1 SVQGPRLASLSS
13 VAHGADGWIAVGVPG
28 PTVLTSTDGI
38 TWRPA
43 PGPIARDLSGVA
55 GVAVTAGPSGYA
67 IVGKLVAKGGAC
79 LADVWFSPNLIDW
92 TRAHDVNDVTGSSQV
107 LAVAAQPHGF
117 LSVGSH
123 NGQPAVWTTVNG
135 SAWTTTLLPTPPG
148 DTGGVLDQVAING
161 SRVVAM
167 GELAA
172 GNAMTPLV
180 ELSTDGGKSWA
191 QIQLST
197 PGPNTVVT
205 ALTASGGGFTAAGQ
219 YGEPGQQDA
228 AVWTSPSGVNWQVS
242 DVIGPGAGGQN
253 EITALAS
260 SGATVTGIGSIQT
273 QHSQES
279 VILTLHAH

>member
-1 SVQGPRLASLSS
+1 
-13 VAHGADGWIAVGVPG
+13 
-28 PTVLTSTDGI
+28 VLTSTDGI
-38 TWRPA
+38 TRQPA
-43 PGPIARDLSGVA
+43 SGPIARDLAGVA

-67 IVGKLVAKGGAC
+67 IVGKLVGKGGTC
-79 LADVWFSPNLIDW
+79 VADVWFSPNLVDW

-123 NGQPAVWTTVNG
+123 NGQPAVWTTVDG
-135 SAWTTTLLPTPPG
+135 SAWTTILLPTPPG

-167 GELAA
+167 GEQSE
-172 GNAMTPLV
+172 GNVTTPMV

-191 QIQLST
+191 QIQLTS

-205 ALTASGGGFTAAGQ
+205 ALTASGSGFTAAGQ
-219 YGEPGQQDA
+219 YGQPGRPDA
-228 AVWTSPSGVNWQVS
+228 AVWTSLSGVNWQVS

-253 EITALAS
+253 EIAALAS
-260 SGATVTGIGSIQT
+260 SGTTVTGIGSIQT
-273 QHSQES
+273 QQSQES
-279 VILTLHAH
+279 VILTLHGH